1 MLRALMLGH
10 AVLDWLSG
18 ILLMI
23 WPGVVAALTPDGF
36 VWSHYGY
43 RTFGAALLAVGTASY
58 LASKYTDRE
67 RLRDVMLWKSVWA
80 GSVILGMLLTLSI
93 VRHRRDHAADV
104 RLAAAT
110 VARGPDDYPADLH
123 AGLCAVVQLLH
134 DTAEQWLRTYVRG
147 FVFLL

>member
-58 LASKYTDRE
+58 LASKYTERE

-80 GSVILGMLLTLSI
+80 GSVILGMLLTFASQQQPLP
-93 VRHRRDHAADV
+93 
-104 RLAAAT
+104 
-110 VARGPDDYPADLH
+110 VALMII
-123 AGLCAVVQLLH
+123 LLIFM
-134 DTAEQWLRTYVRG
+134 LG
-147 FVFLL
+147 FALWFSFYMILQSSG

>member
-1 MLRALMLGH
+1 MQKGVRPGGVMRMLRALMLGH

-36 VWSHYGY
+36 EWSHYGY

-80 GSVILGMLLTLSI
+80 GSVILAILITFAAQQQPLPVAVMIILMIFML
-93 VRHRRDHAADV
+93 
-104 RLAAAT
+104 
-110 VARGPDDYPADLH
+110 
-123 AGLCAVVQLLH
+123 
-134 DTAEQWLRTYVRG
+134 G
-147 FVFLL
+147 FALWFSFLLLL